1 MDPRPPRAT
10 RPDTLFPY
18 TTLFRST
25 GRLPANHAE
34 RRRPP
39 VAVADPERAPDKA
52 TGVLVLADGSVLWG
66 HGLGAEGQA
75 VGEVCF
81 NTALTGYQEVMTDP
95 SYAGQ
100 IITFTFP
107 HIGNVGANADDIEA
121 LHPHSTE
128 QRRVGNTCVESGNT
142 RW

>member
-52 TGVLVLADGSVLWG
+52 TGVLVLADGSVIWG

-95 SYAGQ
+95 SYAG
-100 IITFTFP
+100 
-107 HIGNVGANADDIEA
+107 A
-121 LHPHSTE
+121 
-128 QRRVGNTCVESGNT
+128 RKRVGGGKECVSTCRS
-142 RW
+142 RWSTYHKKKKTNK